1 MSHKIVFEP
10 FGIVT
15 QVEEQENILLAA
27 QRLGIKLEACCNG
40 HQVCGKCKIRIVEGE
55 FSGYGGIRSGR
66 ENVTEMQEH
75 ERSLLSASEVSAGYR
90 LACMTKV
97 EKDVVVEIPGES
109 LVGQQVILETG
120 KERKIEL
127 KPGVQIYTVTVSKP
141 TLLDNRDDYSR
152 ILQMP

>member
-27 QRLGIKLEACCNG
+27 QRLGIKLEACYNG

-66 ENVTEMQEH
+66 ENVTEMQEKNG
-75 ERSLLSASEVSAGYR
+75 R
-90 LACMTKV
+90 
-97 EKDVVVEIPGES
+97 
-109 LVGQQVILETG
+109 
-120 KERKIEL
+120 
-127 KPGVQIYTVTVSKP
+127 
-141 TLLDNRDDYSR
+141 
-152 ILQMP
+152 